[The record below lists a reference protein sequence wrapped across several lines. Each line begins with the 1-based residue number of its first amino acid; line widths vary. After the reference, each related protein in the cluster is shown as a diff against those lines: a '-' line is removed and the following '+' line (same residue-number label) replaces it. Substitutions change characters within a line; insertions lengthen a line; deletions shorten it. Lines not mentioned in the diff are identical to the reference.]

1 LVSILV
7 IKKAMK
13 SESDTE
19 NKALATA
26 KPKKKPLS
34 ISEPYRFSDVWLEF
48 DKTFD
53 RFRREM
59 ENVMWPREKALARLW
74 PSTAML
80 ETRMPSV
87 DIEDRGND
95 FLVTIEAAGCSKDE
109 IDITVCGSTVEVNG
123 CKETVQDERIRKER
137 THV

>member
-1 LVSILV
+1 MASILA
-7 IKKAMK
+7 IKKAKK

-26 KPKKKPLS
+26 KPKKNPAS
-34 ISEPYRFSDVWLEF
+34 MIEPYRFSDVWIEF
-48 DKTFD
+48 DKTFE

-74 PSTAML
+74 PSTTML
-80 ETRMPSV
+80 ETRIPSV

-95 FLVTIEAAGCSKDE
+95 FLVTIEAAGYSKDE

>member
-1 LVSILV
+1 
-7 IKKAMK
+7 
-13 SESDTE
+13 
-19 NKALATA
+19 
-26 KPKKKPLS
+26 
-34 ISEPYRFSDVWLEF
+34 
-48 DKTFD
+48 
-53 RFRREM
+53 
-59 ENVMWPREKALARLW
+59 
-74 PSTAML
+74 ML